1 MTSIRGKLLVLLLP
15 AVLLVVVAAEAG
27 IYVATRNE
35 VDNLIDAQLTQ
46 AATVLLN
53 LSGHELLEH
62 EQLHADGNV
71 TATDVPSLLDVLH
84 HTYEQVV
91 AFQVWL
97 GGGTKR
103 LVMRSDRSPTVA
115 LSDRSYGFRDS
126 LIDGQ
131 AWRVY
136 ALSNSDQGIRVLV
149 AINKQ
154 SIGELRDRIARQ
166 ALVPAVIALPVLGLL
181 IWLAVSRAIRPLR
194 LITDDVR
201 RRRPDDLAPLNSTV
215 TPEEVRPLVD
225 ALNALLQR
233 VGQAFD
239 NEQRFTSDAAHE
251 LRTPLAGLKLQAQLA
266 SQTTD
271 EATRRTALQRVILG
285 ADRATHLVQQLL
297 TMARLNPETA
307 LSTATS
313 IDVVKVAAQVLS
325 EADRDAHAKH
335 ITLTLEAPVG
345 VRISGDPDAVG
356 ILVSNLVRNAIEYTP
371 HDGKVEVTVMADGG
385 GAVLCVEDSGPGI
398 AVDEHDK
405 IFKRFYRQPGTGGT
419 GCGLGLSIVKR
430 IADLHAANISLGK
443 SANGGLRVE
452 VHFSGLINPG

>member
-1 MTSIRGKLLVLLLP
+1 MTSIRRKLLVLLLP
-15 AVLLVVVAAEAG
+15 AVLLVVVAAEAVT
-27 IYVATRNE
+27 YVATRNE
-35 VDNLIDAQLTQ
+35 VDNIIDAQLTQ

-62 EQLHADGNV
+62 EQLHADD
-71 TATDVPSLLDVLH
+71 TTTDVPSLLDVLH
-84 HTYEQVV
+84 HTYEQVI

-97 GGGTKR
+97 GGGTKH

-136 ALSNSDQGIRVLV
+136 ALSNTDQGIRVLV

-166 ALVPAVIALPVLGLL
+166 TLVPAVTALPVLGLL
-181 IWLAVSRAIRPLR
+181 IWLAVSRAIRPLQ

-201 RRRPDDLAPLNSTV
+201 RRRPDDLAPLNSAV
-215 TPEEVRPLVD
+215 TPEEVRPLVE

-233 VGQAFD
+233 VEQAFD
-239 NEQRFTSDAAHE
+239 NERRFTSDAAHE

-266 SQTTD
+266 LQTID
-271 EATRRTALQRVILG
+271 EATRRMALQRVILG

-307 LSTATS
+307 LSTATRV
-313 IDVVKVAAQVLS
+313 DLVKVAAQVLS
-325 EADRDAHAKH
+325 EADREAHARQ
-335 ITLTLEAPVG
+335 IELTLEAPVG
-345 VRISGDPDAVG
+345 VTVTGDPDAVG

-371 HDGKVEVTVMADGG
+371 PGGKVGVAVMADGG

-405 IFKRFYRQPGTGGT
+405 IFKRFYRRPGTGGA

-430 IADLHAANISLGK
+430 IADLHAATISLGK
-443 SANGGLRVE
+443 STYGGLRVE
-452 VHFSGLINPG
+452 VHFSGLTNPG